1 MLFNQLEHASLVLH
15 VHCSCGRSD
24 KAFGG
29 GKADDGAGILEA
41 FLNGWPGDAIAV
53 TDNGHVFAF
62 EIDHGPIPPSDVLVF
77 ASRQPVETKLV
88 GGPDD
93 GLQFHGDGT
102 VGIAV
107 SFEAAGNHFH
117 RIDAADHPVHG
128 GQSYQGIGVAAADNG
143 IRQRAAIRQGL
154 GCAVLT
160 RIFIGDQDSFDPFL
174 LDLRA
179 VHDQVCVGVAETF
192 FADDDPIYTQVF
204 HELGRKI
211 AGPLLVKQGHVLVGN
226 YAAHKAEVCAVALQ
240 QVVNDR
246 VVQVVVGCV
255 LVTGGNTVAADNGPV
270 HHFRWLH
277 EGGHHVFHVDAVVI
291 GVVEQALAL
300 QHVDVGDLGQ
310 IWIAPVVFVQG
321 QDRKSVV

>member
-1 MLFNQLEHASLVLH
+1 
-15 VHCSCGRSD
+15 
-24 KAFGG
+24 
-29 GKADDGAGILEA
+29 
-41 FLNGWPGDAIAV
+41 
-53 TDNGHVFAF
+53 
-62 EIDHGPIPPSDVLVF
+62 
-77 ASRQPVETKLV
+77 
-88 GGPDD
+88 
-93 GLQFHGDGT
+93 
-102 VGIAV
+102 
-107 SFEAAGNHFH
+107 
-117 RIDAADHPVHG
+117 
-128 GQSYQGIGVAAADNG
+128 
-143 IRQRAAIRQGL
+143 
-154 GCAVLT
+154 
-160 RIFIGDQDSFDPFL
+160 IFIGDQDSFDPFL

-321 QDRKSVV
+321 QKLVGGGLIWRQGARRFPEVVGGPQAHLPARRFMLVGSDPGNRLRHNNQVMQLGKGGQLGAWSLHIDDALLVAHDPACGDHAHALEHMGAAYTCWKHLAHQSGED